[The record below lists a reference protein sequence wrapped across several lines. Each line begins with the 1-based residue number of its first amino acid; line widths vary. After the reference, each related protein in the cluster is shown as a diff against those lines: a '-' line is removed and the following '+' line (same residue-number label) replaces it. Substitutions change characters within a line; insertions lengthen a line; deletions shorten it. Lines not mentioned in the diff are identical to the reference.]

1 MTAGRIELRGL
12 HKSFGNIDIIRGVDL
27 TIENGE
33 RHAMIGPNGAGKS
46 TLFHLISGY
55 LRPTS
60 GTISFAGQE
69 IEGRAPWDIRSM
81 GLSRCFQISSYFSS
95 LSVRENLMCAL
106 LPHTTRA
113 YSFLRPLKADA
124 AVAAETDRLLDLLDM
139 RRDADTH
146 AGSLPYAS
154 QRFLEIGLA
163 MAGDPGALLLD
174 EPTAGMSRSETA
186 QAMDLIHRISVGRTL
201 LVIEHDMDVVF
212 RLADRISV
220 LVYGK
225 VICTGSP
232 AEVRA
237 DAAVQQA
244 YLGKAHA

>member
-1 MTAGRIELRGL
+1 MTAGKIELRSL

-27 TIENGE
+27 AVEAGE

-46 TLFHLISGY
+46 TLFHLISGR
-55 LRPTS
+55 LKPTS
-60 GTISFAGQE
+60 GTICYAGQE
-69 IEGRAPWDIRSM
+69 MQGRAPWDIRAR

-106 LPHTTRA
+106 LPRTVQA
-113 YSFLRPLKADA
+113 YSFLRPLKANA
-124 AVAAETDRLLDLLDM
+124 ALAAEADSLLDM
-139 RRDADTH
+139 LDMKRDADLP

-163 MAGDPGALLLD
+163 VAGNPGAVMLD

-186 QAMDLIHRISVGRTL
+186 QAVDLIRRISAGRTL

-225 VICTGSP
+225 VVCTGTP

-237 DAAVQQA
+237 NEAVQEA

>member
-1 MTAGRIELRGL
+1 MTAGKIELRGL

-27 TIENGE
+27 AVEAGE

-46 TLFHLISGY
+46 TLFHLISGRI
-55 LRPTS
+55 RPTS
-60 GTISFAGQE
+60 GTISYAGQE
-69 IEGRAPWDIRSM
+69 IQGRAPWDIRSM

-106 LPHTTRA
+106 LPRTAQT
-113 YSFLRPLKADA
+113 YSFLRPLKANA
-124 AVAAETDRLLDLLDM
+124 ALAAEVDDLLETLDM
-139 RRDADTH
+139 RRDAETP
-146 AGSLPYAS
+146 AGLLPYAS

-163 MAGDPGALLLD
+163 IAGNPGAVMLD

-186 QAMDLIHRISVGRTL
+186 QAVDLIRRISAGRTL

-225 VICTGSP
+225 VVCTGSP

-237 DAAVQQA
+237 NAAVQEA